1 MTVIAS
7 SRHRYGP
14 RIELRRKNGSKKF
27 KSGKNRQKRIFP
39 KIARFTGVHRKLQIK
54 IPSTEPNH
62 FSWGTFWHSQ
72 NISVIIWKFPKNY
85 TILKKW
91 IFFHVFLTFIT
102 FLHLYE
108 FCGQKKSCSSW
119 KMGYKR
125 HLDEPIY

>member
-1 MTVIAS
+1 MTVSVAA
-7 SRHRYGP
+7 RHRYGP
-14 RIELRRKNGSKKF
+14 RVEWWRKNGSKKF

-54 IPSTEPNH
+54 IPSTILNYL
-62 FSWGTFWHSQ
+62 SWGTFWPSQ

-91 IFFHVFLTFIT
+91 TFFHVFLTFIT
-102 FLHLYE
+102 FLRLYE

-119 KMGYKR
+119 KMGYKW